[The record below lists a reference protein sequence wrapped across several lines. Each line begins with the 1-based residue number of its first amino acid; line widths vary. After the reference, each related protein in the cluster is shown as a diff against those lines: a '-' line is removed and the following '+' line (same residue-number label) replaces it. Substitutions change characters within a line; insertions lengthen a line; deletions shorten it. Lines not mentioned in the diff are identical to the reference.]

1 MVKFIGIIIICVVLQ
16 QTKHNTYKVKVVNT
30 NDSGTLISIRDLK
43 IGDTVYLDD
52 KK

>member
-16 QTKHNTYKVKVVNT
+16 QTKPNTYKVKVVNT

-43 IGDTVYLDD
+43 IGDTIYLDD